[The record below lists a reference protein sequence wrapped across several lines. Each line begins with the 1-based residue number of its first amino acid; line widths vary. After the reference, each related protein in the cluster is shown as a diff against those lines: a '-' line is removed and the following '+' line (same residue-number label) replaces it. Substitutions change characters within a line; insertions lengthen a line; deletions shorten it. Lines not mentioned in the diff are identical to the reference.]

1 MVRVSVW
8 FGDVGMSV
16 RLVGSKKSQG
26 TYDMMPQ
33 HSLIHWIMGN
43 SRSLD
48 LDIFFLTGVGY
59 LEDHH
64 IW

>member
-43 SRSLD
+43 SGVYILTY
-48 LDIFFLTGVGY
+48 IFLTGVGY